1 MAQKHNAAPD
11 PAAEPKKR
19 RRVGFS
25 GIDAGVDPNGCI
37 KVYLVSREEE
47 VGVPD
52 SFCLDPVD
60 LSHFFEEDG
69 KIYGYQGLNI
79 SVWSKSDGGKGI
91 TDLNTALKDM
101 FGETLVDNKDDFLQT
116 FSKETQFIR
125 SAVSAGE
132 ILEHKY
138 SDGHVNDSIS
148 NLKAVSS
155 DVKAVLVERIMKIDS
170 SCMSGCAH
178 ADGGDMTAGHLYSRL
193 VPLVLLLVDGSNP
206 IDITDSSWELYL
218 LIHKTSDQQGNFQ
231 DRLLGFA
238 AVYRFY
244 RYPDSSR
251 LRLGQ
256 ILVLPLYQRKGY
268 GRYLLEVLNNVAIAD
283 GVYDFTIEEPVDNLQ
298 HLRTCIDVKRLLS
311 FDKVQQ
317 AVNST
322 VSQLKQGKLSKKTYI
337 PRLLPPPSVVEDA
350 RKHFKINKKQ
360 FFQCWEIL
368 VYVGLDPADKSIQ
381 DYCSVI
387 SNRVRADILGKDSET
402 AGKKVIEVP
411 SDFDP
416 EMSFVMHRAQAG
428 GEANG
433 IQVEDNQNKQEEQL
447 QQLIDERLKD
457 IKLIAQKVS
466 RK

>member
-1 MAQKHNAAPD
+1 MAQKHSTAPD

-25 GIDAGVDPNGCI
+25 GIDAGVDPNGCF

-47 VGVPD
+47 VGAPD

-60 LSHFFEEDG
+60 LSHFFEEEDG
-69 KIYGYQGLNI
+69 KIYGYEGLKI
-79 SVWSKSDGGKGI
+79 SVWVSCVSFHSYAEIAFESKSDGGKGI
-91 TDLNTALKDM
+91 TDLNTALKNM

-125 SAVSAGE
+125 STVSAGE
-132 ILEHKY
+132 ILKHKH
-138 SDGHVNDSIS
+138 SDGHVNDSVS
-148 NLKAVSS
+148 NLKVGS
-155 DVKAVLVERIMKIDS
+155 DVEAVRMLM
-170 SCMSGCAH
+170 
-178 ADGGDMTAGHLYSRL
+178 GDMTAGHLYSRL

-206 IDITDSSWELYL
+206 IDVTDSSWELYL
-218 LIHKTSDQQGNFQ
+218 LIQKTSDQQGNFH

-244 RYPDSSR
+244 HYPDSSR

-283 GVYDFTIEEPVDNLQ
+283 DVYDFTIEEPVDNLQ
-298 HLRTCIDVKRLLS
+298 HLRTCIDVQRLLS

-350 RKHFKINKKQ
+350 RKRFKINKKQ
-360 FFQCWEIL
+360 FLQCWEIL
-368 VYVGLDPADKSIQ
+368 VYLGLDPADKSIQ
-381 DYCSVI
+381 DYFSVI

-416 EMSFVMHRAQAG
+416 EMSFVMHRAKAG

>member
-1 MAQKHNAAPD
+1 M
-11 PAAEPKKR
+11 
-19 RRVGFS
+19 
-25 GIDAGVDPNGCI
+25 
-37 KVYLVSREEE
+37 L
-47 VGVPD
+47 
-52 SFCLDPVD
+52 
-60 LSHFFEEDG
+60 
-69 KIYGYQGLNI
+69 
-79 SVWSKSDGGKGI
+79 
-91 TDLNTALKDM
+91 M
-101 FGETLVDNKDDFLQT
+101 
-116 FSKETQFIR
+116 
-125 SAVSAGE
+125 
-132 ILEHKY
+132 
-138 SDGHVNDSIS
+138 
-148 NLKAVSS
+148 
-155 DVKAVLVERIMKIDS
+155 
-170 SCMSGCAH
+170 
-178 ADGGDMTAGHLYSRL
+178 GDMTAGHLYSRL

-206 IDITDSSWELYL
+206 IDVTDSSWELYL
-218 LIHKTSDQQGNFQ
+218 LIQKTSDQQGNFQ

-244 RYPDSSR
+244 HYPDSSR

-298 HLRTCIDVKRLLS
+298 HLRTCIDVQRLLS

-350 RKHFKINKKQ
+350 RKRFKINKKQ
-360 FFQCWEIL
+360 FLQCWEIL
-368 VYVGLDPADKSIQ
+368 VYLGLDPADKSIQ
-381 DYCSVI
+381 DYYSVI

-416 EMSFVMHRAQAG
+416 EMSFIMHRAQAG